1 MEQGDRTVSARPHQ
15 VILQDRRQLEM
26 TGVTDVDSF
35 DDTTVKAYTALGTLT
50 VKGNALHIRHFDV
63 ENGLLS
69 LEGQMDTL
77 EYADAPHSGGFFSRL
92 FR

>member
-1 MEQGDRTVSARPHQ
+1 MEQCERTEPMRPHQ

-35 DDTTVKAYTALGTLT
+35 DDTSIKAYTALGVLT
-50 VKGNALHIRHFDV
+50 VSGSGLHIRHLDL
-63 ENGLLS
+63 ENGLLA
-69 LEGQMDTL
+69 LEGQIDTL
-77 EYADAPHSGGFFSRL
+77 AYADVVRGGFFSRL